1 MLKLNVRTKRKP
13 EEVVKKALE
22 FFGPAGHGMKVTEQ
36 SDACASFEGGGGGVS
51 VTACTD
57 DKGTSVD
64 LETREWEY
72 QVKEFARKIK

>member
-13 EEVVKKALE
+13 EEVVKEALG
-22 FFGPAGHGMKVTEQ
+22 FFGPGGHGLKVTQQ
-36 SDACASFEGGGGGVS
+36 SDTCASFEGGGGGID

-57 DKGTSVD
+57 DQETSVD